1 MKAMILAA
9 GLGKRLRPL
18 TDSQPKALIP
28 VSGKPLLYYIIKKLI
43 SAGIHQIIINVHHF
57 PELIID
63 YVQQNKSFDVE
74 IAFSTEKTLLETG
87 GGLKKASWFFND
99 GHSFILHNVDI
110 FSEVNL
116 LKMMV
121 FHHQKKSLATL
132 AVRQRKTSRY
142 LLFNQED
149 HLVGW
154 ESLDIKKKE
163 VIHPETLDPEYLS
176 FMGIHIISPD
186 IFPLLPKKDIFSI
199 IDAYLDLAA
208 KGHKIVGYRNDG
220 GYWIDLG
227 KKENLQ
233 NAERY
238 LSSIRNERDE
248 E

>member
-18 TDSQPKALIP
+18 TDSQPKALVP

-43 SAGIHQIIINVHHF
+43 SAGINQIIINVHHF

-63 YVQQNKSFDVE
+63 YVQRNRNFNVE
-74 IAFSTEKTLLETG
+74 IAFSIEETLLETG

-99 GHSFILHNVDI
+99 GHSFVLHNVDI

-116 LKMMV
+116 LKMMA

-154 ESLDIKKKE
+154 ESLE
-163 VIHPETLDPEYLS
+163 VIHPETLNPEYLS
-176 FMGIHIISPD
+176 FMGIHIISPE

-199 IDAYLDLAA
+199 INAYIDLAA
-208 KGHKIVGYRNDG
+208 KGHKIVGYRNNE

-227 KKENLQ
+227 KKEKLQ

-238 LSSIRNERDE
+238 LSSMRKEQR
-248 E
+248 